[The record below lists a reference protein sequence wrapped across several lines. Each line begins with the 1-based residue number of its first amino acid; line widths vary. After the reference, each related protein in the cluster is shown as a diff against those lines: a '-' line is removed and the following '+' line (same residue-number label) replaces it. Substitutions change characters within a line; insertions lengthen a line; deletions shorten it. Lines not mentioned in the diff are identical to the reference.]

1 MKNDTNQN
9 VKTDSSTETPEWLL
23 DLDKVGFVRRLFIAR
38 KWYGGDWWFV
48 AISSVLLIF
57 IILVGIFPNGSPPT
71 TPQRKLA
78 PHCWHRVKRLLPMC

>member
-57 IILVGIFPNGSPPT
+57 IILVGFSPNGSPLT

-78 PHCWHRVKRLLPMC
+78 LTAGTG